1 MKKRMITFALTLVMV
16 LSLAIP
22 AGATTPDSTVVS
34 EELYQEY
41 TNITEQVAQERNIS
55 LKICPLSEMTE
66 IRSLDEFETDLQELC
81 DVITAIKSPD
91 FLSVTNSN
99 STGNPSSGGAGT
111 KNLQVNITKTM
122 NAGTFMWTIYGT
134 AVIVTNADP
143 SKQQAAL
150 RHEGYGRGDPFH
162 IYYRTDC
169 YYSRQCP

>member
-111 KNLQVNITKTM
+111 KNLQVNIT
-122 NAGTFMWTIYGT
+122 N
-134 AVIVTNADP
+134 P
-143 SKQQAAL
+143 
-150 RHEGYGRGDPFH
+150 
-162 IYYRTDC
+162 
-169 YYSRQCP
+169 